1 MAPAP
6 TPESFDYIVVGA
18 GSAGCVLANRLTASG
33 RHRVLLLEAGGNDR
47 NFWIHVPLGYGKL
60 FNDAR
65 FNWLY
70 YSEPE
75 PGLYNRKIIQP
86 RGKVLGGSSSINGL
100 VYIRG
105 QSQDFD
111 HWRQLGNAGWSFED
125 VLPYFRRSED
135 QERGSDAFHGTGGP
149 LEVSDV
155 SEPHPLCDAF
165 IAAAHQA
172 EFKSIDDFNGANQ
185 EGVGYYQLTARN
197 GRRCSTA
204 TGYLREAR
212 RRSNLTIA
220 TNALATRIHF
230 NGRRATGVDIDEMR
244 RHKSPT
250 LVAKSLFPAAPIIRR
265 SCLSS
270 PGLGAADLLQSVGI
284 PVIADMPVVGADLQD
299 HLQVRFQYRCTEP
312 ITVNDVVNNW
322 LRQIG
327 AGLRY
332 LLLRKGVLT
341 IRPVTQAA
349 FFVRVR
355 TWRRPTF
362 RFISSFSAAIHPAPL
377 CIHFQASS
385 HQSANCD
392 RKAAV
397 LFVSNR
403 QTRPRRLRYSR
414 IFFRAASTAIRSL
427 PE

>member
-6 TPESFDYIVVGA
+6 TPQSFDYIVVGA

-172 EFKSIDDFNGANQ
+172 GFKSIDDFNGANQ

-230 NGRRATGVDIDEMR
+230 NGRRATGVEYRQDETTQIA
-244 RHKSPT
+244 HATGEVIISGGAYNSPQLLQLSGLGRQT
-250 LVAKSLFPAAPIIRR
+250 SCNRSEYPLSQTCPALAPNCRITCRYAFNIAAP
-265 SCLSS
+265 S
-270 PGLGAADLLQSVGI
+270 
-284 PVIADMPVVGADLQD
+284 
-299 HLQVRFQYRCTEP
+299 
-312 ITVNDVVNNW
+312 
-322 LRQIG
+322 
-327 AGLRY
+327 
-332 LLLRKGVLT
+332 
-341 IRPVTQAA
+341 
-349 FFVRVR
+349 
-355 TWRRPTF
+355 
-362 RFISSFSAAIHPAPL
+362 
-377 CIHFQASS
+377 
-385 HQSANCD
+385 
-392 RKAAV
+392 
-397 LFVSNR
+397 
-403 QTRPRRLRYSR
+403 RLR
-414 IFFRAASTAIRSL
+414 
-427 PE
+427 